1 MTLEERRRYLISS
14 QKKKNWF
21 DFSKVTTGA
30 QSSDYNL
37 TSYAYGRVSGDKYI
51 AVMGVSGTGILL
63 KDSRTTLP
71 KGDYVLR
78 FTVYAPTA
86 NGIFYFIK
94 KYIAPTNTVEIFSSG
109 LKYNLKAE
117 TYTDYVAPFSLEE
130 ETTVVIGLQGI
141 GSASNYRSLNYE
153 FTNIRI
159 EKVG

>member
-1 MTLEERRRYLISS
+1 MTLAERRRYLIAS

-30 QSSDYNL
+30 QSSNYNN
-37 TSYAYGRVSGDKYI
+37 TSDKYGGVSGDKYI
-51 AVMGVSGTGILL
+51 AVMGLAGTGILL

-86 NGIFYFIK
+86 DGIFYSIK
-94 KYIAPTNTVEIFSSG
+94 KYISSTNMPIIVNSG
-109 LKYNLKAE
+109 YKYDLKAK
-117 TYTDYVAPFSLEE
+117 TYTDYTLTFSLEE
-130 ETTVVIGLQGI
+130 KTTVVIGLQGI
-141 GSASNYRSLNYE
+141 GSASNYSSLNYK

>member
-1 MTLEERRRYLISS
+1 MTLAERRRYLIAS

-30 QSSDYNL
+30 QSYDYNL

-51 AVMGVSGTGILL
+51 AVMGVAGTGILL

-78 FTVYAPTA
+78 FTVYAPIA
-86 NGIFYFIK
+86 DGIFYFIK

-109 LKYNLKAE
+109 FKYNLKAK